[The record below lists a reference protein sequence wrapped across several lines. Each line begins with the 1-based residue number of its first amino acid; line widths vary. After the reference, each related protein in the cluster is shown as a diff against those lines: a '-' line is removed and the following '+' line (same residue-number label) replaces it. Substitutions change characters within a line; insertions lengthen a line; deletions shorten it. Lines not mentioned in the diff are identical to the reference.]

1 MTGSLVTRWRTW
13 RAKSREDRL
22 ERLALQ
28 LERRGGDHTG
38 APIAG
43 GYGFKLF
50 AVAVLVAIG
59 VAAVLIMR
67 MAYGS

>member
-1 MTGSLVTRWRTW
+1 MRWRTW
-13 RAKSREDRL
+13 RAKRREEQL

-28 LERRGGDHTG
+28 LERTGGDHTG
-38 APIAG
+38 APVAG

-50 AVAVLVAIG
+50 ALAVLVAII